1 MKGRLQVRLFLLLP
15 PLVLQLFLVVPS
27 LGGQVRIDRLSG
39 MQARSI
45 GPAGMSGRIAAI
57 DAVETDPDVVYVGAA
72 TGGVWK
78 STNGGQTWRPVFDD
92 QPLLGIGAI
101 AIDQSNPD
109 VVWVG
114 TGEGNPRNSAG
125 VGRGV
130 YKSINGGDT
139 WTLVGLEGSERIHRI
154 LLHPTDPDVAYVGA
168 MGPAWSDG
176 GMRGVFK
183 TVDGGRS
190 WAQVLYVDERTGVS
204 DMVMDPTNP
213 DKLIV
218 GMWSFRRSP
227 WFFESGGSGS
237 GLYITVDG
245 GLSWRLADG
254 SQGLP
259 DGDLGRIGLAI
270 YAMDPGIV
278 YALVE
283 AEESALLRS
292 SDGGRTW
299 RTVRSGPGVNPRPF
313 YYSDIFVDPEN
324 ELRLYQLHSRIE
336 RSEDGGRT
344 FENVGQG
351 VHPDFHALWIDP
363 EDPRH
368 LYAGTDGG
376 VYVSRDRGASW
387 RIIDNLPVGQFYHV
401 SVDLD
406 VPYNVYG
413 GMQDNGSWKGP
424 SDLWEN
430 GGIRNYHWKEVASG
444 DGFGTLVDAQDPNYG
459 YAMSQG
465 GNLMRFDVRTGERKR
480 IRPWAP
486 DSTSLRFSWNAA
498 IAADPYIPGGIYYG
512 SQFVHRSVD
521 RGETW
526 QIISADLTT
535 DNPEKQ
541 RQQESGGLTRDATG
555 AENHTTILT
564 IAPSA
569 LSQDVVWVGTD
580 DGKVQVTSAGGGQW
594 YDVSGGMGGVPDS
607 TWVAHV
613 EASKFRPGGAFAVFD
628 DHRRGNWEPYIY
640 RTDDYGDDWDRIAD
654 GDDIDGYVHTL
665 EQDPIAE
672 DLLFAGTEFGL
683 YVTLSGG
690 DDWFKWTHG
699 LPAAPV
705 RSLVIHPRDHDLV
718 IGTHGRAI
726 YVLDDIRPL
735 RELATNP
742 GAGRTALFLFEPPS
756 AYVHAT
762 AEADGYHFVADAIFQ
777 GHTRDPGVLLSYWLG
792 EDDPE
797 EPVDEPVRIE
807 VLDFEDRIVRTFEGT
822 RSPGLNR
829 VAWDLRE
836 DLPAILLDSQ
846 SVGRSGSRPA
856 PRGLQVL
863 PGLYT
868 VRIAKGAD
876 EALRTLQVLPDPRVQ
891 VEMTD
896 RIAKYQALEKAQGL
910 DVRTA
915 DLRRAI
921 ASVREG
927 IERVVELLESDGR
940 PVTTELVT
948 SARGLLTALDE
959 VADFRDVDQYR
970 SGVSGLSSSY
980 DRPTEG
986 QRIDL
991 IRMEE
996 ALGLLTDEIDGIL
1009 LLDVPRFRDRVE
1021 AVGID
1026 VFPSVGPIG

>member
-1 MKGRLQVRLFLLLP
+1 MKGKSLAGLFLLLP
-15 PLVLQLFLVVPS
+15 LLLGASS
-27 LGGQVRIDRLSG
+27 LHAQVTVDQLSG

-45 GPAGMSGRIAAI
+45 GPAGMSGRIASI
-57 DAVETDPDVVYVGAA
+57 DAVASDPDVVYVGAA

-78 STNGGQTWRPVFDD
+78 STNGGQTWKPVFDD
-92 QPLLGIGAI
+92 QRVLGIGAV
-101 AIDQSNPD
+101 AVDQSNPD

-139 WTLVGLEGSERIHRI
+139 WTLLGLERSERIHRI
-154 LLHPTDPDVAYVGA
+154 VLHPTNPDIAYVGA

-176 GMRGVFK
+176 EQRGVFK

-190 WAQVLYVDERTGVS
+190 WEHVLFVDARTGVS
-204 DMVMDPTNP
+204 DMVMDPTNS

-227 WFFESGGSGS
+227 WFFESGAAGS
-237 GLYITVDG
+237 GLYVTIDG
-245 GLSWRLADG
+245 GLSWRLADE
-254 SQGLP
+254 SDGLP
-259 DGDLGRIGLAI
+259 AGELGRIGLAI
-270 YAMDPGIV
+270 YPMDPSIV

-283 AEESALLRS
+283 AGESALLRS
-292 SDGGRTW
+292 SDGGRSW
-299 RTVRSGPGVNPRPF
+299 RTVRSGAGVDPRPF

-336 RSEDGGRT
+336 RSDDGGRT
-344 FENVGQG
+344 FEDVGLG
-351 VHPDFHALWIDP
+351 VHPDFHALWVDP
-363 EDPRH
+363 GDPRH

-376 VYVSRDRGASW
+376 VYVSRDRGVSW
-387 RIIDNLPVGQFYHV
+387 RVIDNLPVGQFYHV
-401 SVDLD
+401 SIDMD

-424 SDLWEN
+424 SDLWGN
-430 GGIRNYHWKEVASG
+430 GGIRNYHWKEVAFG
-444 DGFGTLVDAQDPNYG
+444 DGFGTLVDAQDPSYG

-486 DSTSLRFSWNAA
+486 DSTPLRFSWNAA

-512 SQFVHRSVD
+512 SQFVHKSVD

-535 DNPEKQ
+535 NDPEKQ
-541 RQQESGGLTRDATG
+541 RQQESGGLTREATG
-555 AENHTTILT
+555 AESHTTILT

-580 DGKVQVTSAGGGQW
+580 DGRVQVTSAGGGQW
-594 YDVSGGMGGVPDS
+594 YDVTGGMGRVPDS
-607 TWVAHV
+607 TWVAHI
-613 EASKFRPGGAFAVFD
+613 EASKFRVGGAFAVFD

-654 GDDIDGYVHTL
+654 ADDIDGFVHTL
-665 EQDPIAE
+665 EQDPHAE
-672 DLLFAGTEFGL
+672 NLLFAGTEFGL
-683 YVTLSGG
+683 YVTFNGG
-690 DDWFKWTHG
+690 DDWLKWTHG
-699 LPAAPV
+699 IPSVPV

-742 GAGRTALFLFEPPS
+742 GAADVALFLFEPPA

-762 AEADGYHFVADAIFQ
+762 AEADGYHFTADAIFQ
-777 GHTRDPGVLLSYWLG
+777 GRTREPGALLSYWLAENDG
-792 EDDPE
+792 
-797 EPVDEPVRIE
+797 DEPVTIE
-807 VLDFEDRIVRTFEGT
+807 LLDFDDRVVRSLEGT

-829 VAWDLRE
+829 VSWDLRE
-836 DLPAILLDSQ
+836 DLPDVLLDSQ
-846 SVGRSGSRPA
+846 STGQRGSRPPQA
-856 PRGLQVL
+856 LQAL
-863 PGLYT
+863 PGTYT
-868 VRIAKGAD
+868 VRMVRGD
-876 EALRTLQVLPDPRVQ
+876 RESRRTLELLPDPRV
-891 VEMTD
+891 EIDMTD
-896 RIAKYQALEKAQGL
+896 RIAKHQALERAQEL
-910 DVRTA
+910 DVRVA
-915 DLRRAI
+915 ELRQATNNVRKGVDRALQ
-921 ASVREG
+921 
-927 IERVVELLESDGR
+927 LLESDER
-940 PVTTELVT
+940 SIAAELVT
-948 SARGLLTALDE
+948 AGRSLRTALDE
-959 VADFRDVDQYR
+959 VADFQDVDQYR

-980 DRPTEG
+980 DVPTEG

-996 ALGLLTDEIDGIL
+996 ALELLTDRIDGFL
-1009 LLDVPRFRDRVE
+1009 LLDVTRFRNRVHAADLE
-1021 AVGID
+1021 

>member
-1 MKGRLQVRLFLLLP
+1 MKGRSLAGLCLLLA
-15 PLVLQLFLVVPS
+15 LLLAAPS
-27 LGGQVRIDRLSG
+27 LQAQVGVDLLSG

-45 GPAGMSGRIAAI
+45 GPAGMSGRIAAL
-57 DAVETDPDVVYVGAA
+57 DAVATDPEIVYVGAA

-78 STNGGQTWRPVFDD
+78 STNGGQTWRPVFDA
-92 QPLLGIGAI
+92 QRVLGIGAI
-101 AIDQSNPD
+101 AIDQSNTD

-130 YKSINGGDT
+130 YRSINGGDT
-139 WTLVGLEGSERIHRI
+139 WTFLGLEGSERIHRI
-154 LLHPTDPDVAYVGA
+154 LLHPTDADIAYVGA

-176 GMRGVFK
+176 LERGVFK
-183 TVDGGRS
+183 TADGGQS
-190 WAQVLYVDERTGVS
+190 WEQILYVDARTGVS

-245 GLSWRLADG
+245 GLTWSLADE
-254 SQGLP
+254 SDGLP
-259 DGDLGRIGLAI
+259 AGEWGRIGLTI
-270 YAMDPGIV
+270 YPMDPSIV

-292 SDGGRTW
+292 SDGGRHWT
-299 RTVRSGPGVNPRPF
+299 TVKSGPGVDPRPF

-336 RSEDGGRT
+336 RSDDGGRT

-351 VHPDFHALWIDP
+351 VHPHFHSLWIDP
-363 EDPRH
+363 SDPRH

-387 RIIDNLPVGQFYHV
+387 RMIDNLPVGQFYHV
-401 SVDLD
+401 SVDMD

-424 SDLWEN
+424 SDVWES
-430 GGIRNYHWKEVASG
+430 GGIRNYHWKEVAFG
-444 DGFGTLVDAQDPNYG
+444 DGFGTLVDPRDSSYG

-486 DSTSLRFSWNAA
+486 DSTSLRFNWNAA

-512 SQFVHRSVD
+512 SQFVHKSVD
-521 RGETW
+521 RGGTW

-535 DNPEKQ
+535 NDPDKQ
-541 RQQESGGLTRDATG
+541 RQHESGGLTRDATG

-569 LSQDVVWVGTD
+569 LSQDVIWVGTD

-594 YDVSGGMGGVPDS
+594 YDVTDGMGQVPDS
-607 TWVAHV
+607 TLVAHI
-613 EASKFRPGGAFAVFD
+613 EASKFRTGGAFVVFD

-640 RTDDYGDDWDRIAD
+640 RTDDYGGDWDRIAD
-654 GDDIDGYVHTL
+654 GDDIDGFVHTL
-665 EQDPIAE
+665 EQDPHAE
-672 DLLFAGTEFGL
+672 NLLFAGTEFGL
-683 YVTLSGG
+683 YVTLNGG
-690 DDWFKWTHG
+690 DDWFKWNHG
-699 LPAAPV
+699 LPSAPV
-705 RSLVIHPRDHDLV
+705 RSLVIHPRDPDLV
-718 IGTHGRAI
+718 IGTHGRAM

-742 GAGRTALFLFEPPS
+742 GAADVALFFFEPPP
-756 AYVHAT
+756 AYVHGT
-762 AEADGYHFVADAIFQ
+762 AETGGYRYMADAMFQ
-777 GHTRDPGVLLSYWLG
+777 GRARDPGALFSYWLAG
-792 EDDPE
+792 DDG
-797 EPVDEPVRIE
+797 DEPVTIE
-807 VLDFEDRIVRTFEGT
+807 VLDFEDRVVRTLGGT

-829 VAWDLRE
+829 ISWDLRE
-836 DLPAILLDSQ
+836 DIPEVLLDSQ
-846 SVGRSGSRPA
+846 SPGRGAA
-856 PRGLQVL
+856 PQALQVL
-863 PGLYT
+863 PGMYT
-868 VRIAKGAD
+868 VRITRGPW
-876 EALRTLQVLPDPRVQ
+876 EGRRTLEVLPDPRVE
-891 VEMTD
+891 VSMID
-896 RIAKYQALEKAQGL
+896 RIAKYQALERAQAL
-910 DVRTA
+910 DVRRA
-915 DLRRAI
+915 ELRRA
-921 ASVREG
+921 AYDVREG
-927 IERVVELLESDGR
+927 IDRALELLESDER
-940 PVTTELVT
+940 SVAAELVT
-948 SARGLLTALDE
+948 EGRRLRAALDE

-970 SGVSGLSSSY
+970 SGVVGLSSSY
-980 DRPTEG
+980 DVPTEG

-996 ALGLLTDEIDGIL
+996 ALSLLTERIDGFL
-1009 LLDVPRFRDRVE
+1009 LLEVTRFRDRVE
-1021 AVGID
+1021 AAD
-1026 VFPSVGPIG
+1026 LAVFPSIGPIG